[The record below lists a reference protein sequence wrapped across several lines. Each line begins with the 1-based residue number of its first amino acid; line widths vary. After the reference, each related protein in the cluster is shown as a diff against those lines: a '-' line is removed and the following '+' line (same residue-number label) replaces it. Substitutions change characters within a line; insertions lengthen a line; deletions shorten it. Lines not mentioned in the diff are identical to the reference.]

1 MGRPAQRTQGSV
13 PENQF
18 RRPRPDLHGGR
29 LTEILEPLLRPW
41 ETSTAPAREEE
52 HRAAG
57 SPSTRPRWTII
68 REEPQHKRL
77 TSTVP
82 LPLSFNHYRLESPQ
96 NRHGRTTRSS
106 NHRSSE
112 QRERRGKNRVSACVR
127 IYQTGDASPILRSR
141 AGGDSPGKIAN
152 HGRSYQ
158 HRARIGAEKPPPPSH
173 LLAQGTGV
181 PCLASAPSRTIA
193 GLCDAL
199 AHARPCRQLAGLL
212 GL

>member
-1 MGRPAQRTQGSV
+1 MGRPAQRTRGSV

-141 AGGDSPGKIAN
+141 AGGDSSSAETPILELSVPYFGETA
-152 HGRSYQ
+152 G
-158 HRARIGAEKPPPPSH
+158 IGEQDCCVSLIPAAGWPSH
-173 LLAQGTGV
+173 WQ
-181 PCLASAPSRTIA
+181 R
-193 GLCDAL
+193 
-199 AHARPCRQLAGLL
+199 
-212 GL
+212 